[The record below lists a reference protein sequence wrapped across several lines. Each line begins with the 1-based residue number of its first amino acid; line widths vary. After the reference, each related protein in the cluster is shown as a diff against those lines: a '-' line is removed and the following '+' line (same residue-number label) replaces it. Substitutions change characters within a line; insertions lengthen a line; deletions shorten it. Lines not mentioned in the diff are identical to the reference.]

1 MKTAKGQTRAQ
12 AWLDTLTKLDPR
24 VDGGRVHNLI
34 TEIEEPKLA
43 TPQSREIEAIV
54 DEALR
59 ASDNQPLITV
69 AETIFPMTE
78 YKRHGIQGVYDYS
91 KTIWPHIKK
100 LSANRKGTYA
110 LRLVERQCAN
120 GEPLNPLEYM
130 IDKMKKQLAGSG
142 ARRGIYEMDMLMEP
156 GELKFYEPES
166 DKGNHRGGQCLSHLS
181 FKLGPDHE
189 LYLTAMY
196 RYQYMLQKGLGNY
209 RGLANLQAVVA
220 RELNLEVGPLVV
232 HATLAYLDL
241 DTIGGRGNY
250 DQLVERCQAVVA
262 EEVAA

>member
-1 MKTAKGQTRAQ
+1 MKTAKGRTRAE
-12 AWLDTLTKLDPR
+12 AWLDTLIQIDPH

-34 TEIEEPKLA
+34 TEIERPKLA
-43 TPQSREIEAIV
+43 TPQSRQIEAIV
-54 DEALR
+54 DKELR
-59 ASDNQPLITV
+59 DNGLQPLITV

-78 YKRHGIQGVYDYS
+78 YKQHGIQGVYNYS
-91 KTIWPHIKK
+91 ETIWPHIKK

-110 LRLVERQCAN
+110 LRLVQRQCVN

-130 IDKMKKQLAGSG
+130 IRKLKKQLAGSG
-142 ARRGIYEMDMLMEP
+142 ARRAIYEVDMLMEP
-156 GELKFYEPES
+156 GELKFYEPET

-181 FKLGPDHE
+181 FKLGPHHE

-241 DTIGGRGNY
+241 DEIGGRGNY
-250 DQLVERCQAVVA
+250 DRLVERCQAVMA
-262 EEVAA
+262 GEVTA